1 MTRPFAILIQKTDS
15 WETEELEYQILVG
28 SSSEDLRLS
37 GMLRVSGSNPGNLYN
52 PEALG
57 SYFSGDAADINREEF
72 EQLLGHKVPDPE
84 WDRERE
90 LGYTDTV
97 AQCRYAKGRFA
108 RFGFRLLVFA
118 HSFLKRIGNRDAA
131 NLIMSFFYHIP
142 FRGIVRMTGGVL
154 NMPMLDG
161 FINNSKWP
169 FLQGFEKNPERT
181 SKNDQEKEEQE
192 IMEETGGKRIF
203 YWNYRTLEAVCGQ
216 IS

>member
-1 MTRPFAILIQKTDS
+1 MYLEAGEAKTVTIPFDDKTFRYFNTKTDS

-52 PEALG
+52 TEALG

-161 FINNSKWP
+161 LLIIVNGHFFRGLKKILK
-169 FLQGFEKNPERT
+169 ERR
-181 SKNDQEKEEQE
+181 KMIKK
-192 IMEETGGKRIF
+192 KR
-203 YWNYRTLEAVCGQ
+203 NRK
-216 IS
+216 